1 MKFPTLSIIT
11 LVLFG
16 TILAHGAVIMVSPGQ
31 SIQAA
36 VDSASSGDTIR
47 ISEGVYSENVSISA
61 KSMNLIVQPGES
73 VQVNNIT
80 ATNPN
85 AVARVIYLKNLRIQ
99 GDVSGTS
106 NDFNIHSCNITGDVN
121 VDQGSLTIIKSTV
134 GANISINHPNRTSV
148 PTHAQIL
155 QTTIPEKLS
164 CKAVTSIIGY
174 NTIRHA
180 YVEGSSEI
188 VGNHFDGRSLFGIGI
203 DVNGSQTYARIHN
216 NRVHSYKVG
225 DYASFDSKCIGIR
238 IKDNAKADITNNLI
252 YDCYDSDSRGNET
265 KAGMGIFVESS
276 SGTTILG
283 NALWTCLVI
292 GGTGSS
298 PGHRLVWAPFANV
311 VFKNNFLWRKN
322 GYQDPNNYGF
332 GGGVESVD
340 NILEPDANNSPFV
353 DIANGNFNPSANSP
367 LINAGSPL
375 PQYNDRDGSRND
387 IGMFG
392 GHNFIPDGQ
401 TTNKPIVLGLDV
413 APIAVP
419 TGGTVTIESTG
430 ATVK

>member
-1 MKFPTLSIIT
+1 MKFRTLSIIP
-11 LVLFG
+11 LLIFG
-16 TILAHGAVIMVSPGQ
+16 TTLAHGAVIMVSPGQ

-36 VDSASSGDTIR
+36 VNSASSGDTIR

-73 VQVNNIT
+73 VQINNIT
-80 ATNPN
+80 ASNPN
-85 AVARVIYLKNLRIQ
+85 AVQRSVYLKNLRIQ
-99 GDVSGTS
+99 GDVNGTS
-106 NDFNIHSCNITGDVN
+106 HDFNIHSCNITGDVN

-134 GANISINHPNRTSV
+134 GANISINHPNRISG
-148 PTHAQIL
+148 PTQAQIL
-155 QTTIPEKLS
+155 QTTIPEKFT
-164 CKAVTSIIGY
+164 CKAGTSMIGY
-174 NTIRHA
+174 NSIRYAHI
-180 YVEGSSEI
+180 EGSSQI
-188 VGNHFDGRSLFGIGI
+188 VGNHFNGRSLFGIGI

-225 DYASFDSKCIGIR
+225 GNANFDSRCIGIR

-252 YDCYDSDSRGNET
+252 YDCYDSKSGGYET
-265 KAGMGIFVESS
+265 KAGIGIFVESTR
-276 SGTTILG
+276 GTTILG
-283 NALWTCLVI
+283 NALWSCLVV

-322 GYQDPNNYGF
+322 GYQDANNYGF

-353 DIANGNFNPSANSP
+353 DLANGNFSPSANSP

-392 GHNFIPDGQ
+392 GHNFIPDGR
-401 TTNKPIVLGLDV
+401 TTNKPIVLGLDI

>member
-1 MKFPTLSIIT
+1 M
-11 LVLFG
+11 
-16 TILAHGAVIMVSPGQ
+16 HGAVHMVSPGQ

-80 ATNPN
+80 ASNPN
-85 AVARVIYLKNLRIQ
+85 AVARIIYLKNLRIQ
-99 GDVSGTS
+99 GDVNGTS
-106 NDFNIHSCNITGDVN
+106 NDFKIHSCNITGDVN

-134 GANISINHPNRTSV
+134 GANISINDSNRTSV
-148 PTHAQIL
+148 PTQAQLL
-155 QTTIPEKLS
+155 QSIIPEKLT
-164 CKAVTSIIGY
+164 CKAGTSIIGY
-174 NTIRHA
+174 NSIRYAHI
-180 YVEGSSEI
+180 EGNSEI
-188 VGNHFDGRSLFGIGI
+188 VGNYFNGRSLFGIGI
-203 DVNGSQTYARIHN
+203 DVNGSHTYARIHN
-216 NRVHSYKVG
+216 NRVHSYTVNTNA
-225 DYASFDSKCIGIR
+225 DFSTKCIGIR
-238 IKDNAKADITNNLI
+238 VSGNAKADITNNLI
-252 YDCYDSDSRGNET
+252 YDCYDTHNGGQED
-265 KAGMGIFVESS
+265 KAGISIFVEST

-283 NALWTCLVI
+283 NALWSCFVN
-292 GGTGSS
+292 GGSGSH

-322 GYQDPNNYGF
+322 GYQDLNNYGF
-332 GGGVESVD
+332 GGGVQSID
-340 NILEPDANNSPFV
+340 NIIESNMTAV
-353 DIANGNFNPSANSP
+353 VFNDLAGGDFTPQLASA
-367 LINAGSPL
+367 LIDAGSPL

-392 GHNFIPDGQ
+392 GHSFIPDGR
-401 TTNKPIVLGLDV
+401 TTNKPIVLGLDI